1 MISDAVLA
9 QTGQR
14 FLANGLNDDNEQFRY
29 LMDNALTSKTA
40 LNLSVGV
47 RLTSEQVAALTHDIV
62 WMEERIVINV
72 IASTA
77 KAEGNLTADAGR
89 DLTLASADDEHNVET
104 NSKDGKKRIHEEDNH
119 TVQKAA
125 EFSAGGNVM
134 TRSGGDT
141 TLIAS
146 KISAGNEAY
155 VYAGNDL
162 NLLAARTSLVSR
174 AGQRRS
180 RHPGRGLADAKILER
195 LKQHRPAEL
204 ADA

>member
-1 MISDAVLA
+1 MENLASSVTAGGNLTLDA
-9 QTGQR
+9 GR
-14 FLANGLNDDNEQFRY
+14 D
-29 LMDNALTSKTA
+29 
-40 LNLSVGV
+40 
-47 RLTSEQVAALTHDIV
+47 
-62 WMEERIVINV
+62 INV

-89 DLTLASADDEHNVET
+89 DLNLASAGDEHNVET

-125 EFSAGGNVM
+125 EFSAGGNVV
-134 TRSGGDT
+134 TRSGRDT

-162 NLLAARTSLVSR
+162 NLLAAQNKDYTLYDMKEKGGWGAEKPSVMKSRRSPMWVARSR
-174 AGQRRS
+174 AV
-180 RHPGRGLADAKILER
+180 AT
-195 LKQHRPAEL
+195 
-204 ADA
+204 